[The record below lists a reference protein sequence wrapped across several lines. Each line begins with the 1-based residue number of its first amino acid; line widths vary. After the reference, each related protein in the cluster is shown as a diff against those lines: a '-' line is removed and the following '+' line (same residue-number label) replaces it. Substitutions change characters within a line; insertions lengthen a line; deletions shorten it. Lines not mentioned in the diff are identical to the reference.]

1 MISLQ
6 LGHSK
11 HGRGRWTNKQAEY
24 PHHPPRAP
32 AGVTVSIPRLSI
44 AVHTSTPRTL
54 PSFVGG
60 RVSPAR
66 PCVGEGFPAWK
77 GGDLRSRGGL
87 ETAPTRGA
95 IRPHSTMQGPRHD
108 RASRNYSTTSV
119 STINRAAGRLAGVIL
134 RLSDETEE
142 RIVFASGDPT
152 SQIVCHS
159 LRL

>member
-6 LGHSK
+6 LATLNMAG
-11 HGRGRWTNKQAEY
+11 GGGQTNSRNT
-24 PHHPPRAP
+24 PITHPGLEGDALNPL
-32 AGVTVSIPRLSI
+32 RLSI

-60 RVSPAR
+60 RASPAR
-66 PCVGEGFPAWK
+66 PCVGEGFPAWN

-119 STINRAAGRLAGVIL
+119 STINRAAGRLPGVIL
-134 RLSDETEE
+134 QLSDETEE
-142 RIVFASGDPT
+142 RIVFASGDLT
-152 SQIVCHS
+152 SQIVCDS